1 MTVGGEEDVGAHAE
15 IQSFRFLFCLRE
27 KQNTS
32 TVSTFLLGGQLLLVL
47 FLCCSR
53 YFCKITNR
61 FPQRCRVIFL
71 FFYMKLGRFSFNRSA
86 ILSFC
91 LKPLCTQGS
100 PCLFPWQPLSSSSLA
115 SLLPSRPLRSKCRRR
130 QRKACVASCLSLTCV
145 GVFVITS
152 SKVRTGRLTSDV
164 TDAQFR
170 RGWQTAGAT
179 NRQTLEETI
188 SFWGGGLQVLG
199 NWLVYCKSEAGP
211 SLRVDVIVDKIDP
224 QTLSW
229 EMARLVAFSL
239 RKPSILSFHQAI
251 SLGNF
256 IPHSKISIPFSLQS
270 LHTITASVFWRWYY
284 PRSFPS
290 QCRPLTK
297 AAYYKTAWQ

>member
-1 MTVGGEEDVGAHAE
+1 
-15 IQSFRFLFCLRE
+15 
-27 KQNTS
+27 
-32 TVSTFLLGGQLLLVL
+32 
-47 FLCCSR
+47 
-53 YFCKITNR
+53 
-61 FPQRCRVIFL
+61 
-71 FFYMKLGRFSFNRSA
+71 MKLGRFSFNRSA

-100 PCLFPWQPLSSSSLA
+100 PCLFPWQPLSSSFRA
-115 SLLPSRPLRSKCRRR
+115 SLLPSRPLRFKCRRR

-145 GVFVITS
+145 GVFAITS

-164 TDAQFR
+164 RDAQSW

-211 SLRVDVIVDKIDP
+211 SLGVDVIVDKIDP

-229 EMARLVAFSL
+229 EMARLAAFSL

-256 IPHSKISIPFSLQS
+256 IPHSKISIPFPLQS
-270 LHTITASVFWRWYY
+270 LHTITASIFWPWYY
-284 PRSFPS
+284 PRPFSS